1 MADGASKRKQGPGDA
16 RGGESAGK
24 RSKGGSRG
32 RWKTPHQQAKAVDTD
47 GVLDV
52 GDGGI
57 WVTFVRGMQTKAVR
71 EFRALCGEYCE
82 SMYDMRAADETTS
95 EDEAAEGKAIEASIE
110 DELSSLRENRKSKTR
125 EPFYPVLTG
134 LDCLFFL
141 KLSKPIDPAVM
152 ARKMSEDARDCPEPR
167 QRKCRYINRLTPVT
181 DTDRASDKGI
191 VRVARRVLAPFF
203 SLQGIADGEAQ
214 GAEPT
219 SSPFTLAKYAIRY
232 NIRNHTAFKSDAVI
246 KMIASLIHERHKV
259 SLGKPDKVILVE
271 IFQLFCGV
279 SVVDGKEWEALKRYN
294 LNTLYEMPRPETRTE
309 VAAEDPA
316 EHGRQS

>member
-1 MADGASKRKQGPGDA
+1 MAGGASKRKQGPGGA
-16 RGGESAGK
+16 MGGESVGK

-32 RWKTPHQQAKAVDTD
+32 RWKTPHQQAKTTETD

-57 WVTFVRGMQTKAVR
+57 WVTFVRGMQAKAVR
-71 EFRALCGEYCE
+71 EFRALCGDYCE
-82 SMYDMRAADETTS
+82 SMYGMRPADDTTS
-95 EDEAAEGKAIEASIE
+95 EDEAADEKAIEKSIE
-110 DELSSLRENRKSKTR
+110 DELSSLREKHKSSKPK
-125 EPFYPVLTG
+125 EPFCPVLTG
-134 LDCLFFL
+134 LDCLFFM
-141 KLSKPIDPAVM
+141 KLSKPIDPAAM
-152 ARKMSEDARDCPEPR
+152 ARKMCEDARDCPQPR

-181 DTDRASDKGI
+181 DTDRATDKGI
-191 VRVARRVLAPFF
+191 VRVAHRVLAPFF

-214 GAEPT
+214 GVEAA
-219 SSPFTLAKYAIRY
+219 SSPPCTYAIRY

-294 LNTLYEMPRPETRTE
+294 VNTLYEMSRPETGTE
-309 VAAEDPA
+309 EAAKGPA
-316 EHGRQS
+316 GDGRQS